1 MISSVSQTYRTYSV
15 YALSDPRT
23 NEVRYVGM
31 THNVNQ
37 RYAQHICRI
46 DKSNQTKQAW
56 IDALKTQHLHPVL
69 TVIEEG
75 LEKSIAL
82 VREKYWLQVY
92 LEQGADITNMRDAE
106 LMPWELREDK

>member
-1 MISSVSQTYRTYSV
+1 MISSVSQPRKTYSV

-23 NEVRYVGM
+23 SEVRYIGM
-31 THNVNQ
+31 THNVDQ
-37 RYAQHICRI
+37 RYTQHIYLR
-46 DKSNQTKQAW
+46 DKSNQVKQTW
-56 IDALKTQHLHPVL
+56 IDDMKTHHLYPIL
-69 TVIEEG
+69 TIIEEG

-92 LEQGADITNMRDAE
+92 LEQGANITNLRDAE